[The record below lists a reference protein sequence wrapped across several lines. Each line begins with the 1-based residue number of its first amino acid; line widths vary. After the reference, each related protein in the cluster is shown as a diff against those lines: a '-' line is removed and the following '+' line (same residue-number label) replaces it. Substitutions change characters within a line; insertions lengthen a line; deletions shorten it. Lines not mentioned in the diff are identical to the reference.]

1 MSNSNR
7 EVALAWF
14 EQAWNAGDESA
25 IDRLMAPS
33 AKFHGL
39 PIADAP
45 PIIGPAAF
53 KPLFREFRQAFPDL
67 NIQLLRIVCEGDLV
81 ASHCLVSGTHTGAGP
96 GPSVQATG
104 LPIRFFGMAFAVVQ
118 NGQIQEGWNCFDFS
132 SMYQQLGVAPPTS

>member
-1 MSNSNR
+1 MSITNR
-7 EVALAWF
+7 EVATAWF
-14 EQAWNAGDESA
+14 EKVWNAGDESA
-25 IDRLMAPS
+25 IDRLMAPG

-39 PIADAP
+39 PTADAP

-53 KPLFREFRQAFPDL
+53 KPLFREFRVAFPDL
-67 NIQLLRIVCEGDLV
+67 KIKLLRIVCEDSLV

-96 GPSVQATG
+96 GPNVLATG
-104 LPIRFFGMAFAVVQ
+104 MPIRFFGMAFAFVE